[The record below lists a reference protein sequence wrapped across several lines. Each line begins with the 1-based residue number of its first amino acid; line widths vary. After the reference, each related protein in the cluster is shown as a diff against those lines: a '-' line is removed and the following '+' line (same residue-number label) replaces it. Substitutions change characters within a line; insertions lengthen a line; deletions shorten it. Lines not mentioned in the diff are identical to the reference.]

1 MILWAYFRRPFG
13 KSFKFALQ
21 RRYVLFP
28 YSVTQL
34 GYRQSLQGVSSWDG
48 SHGDINGAFAI
59 SDNELAVAFNYDGT
73 TWQPLTREHG
83 CLRAKDHGR
92 QPPP

>member
-1 MILWAYFRRPFG
+1 MIVWAYFRRPFG

-48 SHGDINGAFAI
+48 KAAQSALRYVGRFDVLDI
-59 SDNELAVAFNYDGT
+59 
-73 TWQPLTREHG
+73 
-83 CLRAKDHGR
+83 
-92 QPPP
+92 